1 MEQRGVDDEQ
11 AYRLLRK
18 ESMRQRVT
26 VEELAI
32 RLLAAAG
39 PHARGARGLSF
50 WGKPSGL
57 GQGTGTMTDKTD
69 PVVTDTTESSTAP
82 GADRRTVLKGAG
94 AAGIAAATYLRGF
107 SFSNPARAQ
116 TGAPI
121 KLGFIE
127 DEIGQPLGLR
137 HPEAARGPARRE
149 GDQRGQDAQGGRR
162 HRRRSARRHGQGR
175 RQAARSSA
183 RRAPTSTSC
192 RTAGPWT
199 RPISSSR
206 RRPTS

>member
-1 MEQRGVDDEQ
+1 
-11 AYRLLRK
+11 
-18 ESMRQRVT
+18 
-26 VEELAI
+26 
-32 RLLAAAG
+32 
-39 PHARGARGLSF
+39 
-50 WGKPSGL
+50 
-57 GQGTGTMTDKTD
+57 MTDKTD

-127 DEIGQPLGLR
+127 DETGNLSVYGIQKLHAAQLAVKEINEGKTLKGAAGIGAGQLGVMGKV
-137 HPEAARGPARRE
+137 AARSR
-149 GDQRGQDAQGGRR
+149 
-162 HRRRSARRHGQGR
+162 
-175 RQAARSSA
+175 RSSA